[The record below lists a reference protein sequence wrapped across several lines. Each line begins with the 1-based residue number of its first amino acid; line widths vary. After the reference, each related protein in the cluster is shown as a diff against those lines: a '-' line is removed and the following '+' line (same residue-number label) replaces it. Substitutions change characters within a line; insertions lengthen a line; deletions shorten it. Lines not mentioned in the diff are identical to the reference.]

1 MRLNRLDVVG
11 FGAFR
16 EPTSFDFSDTDFF
29 ALVGPTGSGKST
41 VIDAVCFALY
51 GCVPRY
57 EDQRVNRYVITLGA
71 SEAKVSLDFELNG
84 SRYLAT
90 RVVRRSARGQVSTKE
105 ARLER
110 VESDGTTTTVAGAE
124 REMNPAIET
133 LLHLSFKHFTRCVVL
148 PQGEFAEFLRAKGE
162 DRRDLLIRLLN
173 FDIYQRVG
181 QRAGK
186 VAESAM
192 TEINLHRQQLESLAF
207 ATPDALKSAKET
219 TKALKKLASEA
230 EKARPK
236 IDEQVRL
243 ATGQEQAALEA
254 DRLAGLLGKIAV
266 PADVRRHGEDQ
277 KQAEAA
283 LKVAKD
289 ALASARVT
297 REAAEEATKGL
308 PLITELAAA
317 TTAHERLAVV
327 APELEDAK
335 GRFEEAE
342 QKDEAARVA
351 VEDGDQTLAAA
362 AAELD
367 RVRVALQA
375 ADLAQTLV
383 VGEPCPVCL
392 EVVRAIPDHKV
403 SKELSTAQAA
413 EKRAKDTLAS
423 LRSAHR
429 GASATLATCKT
440 KVEGLEAEQRR
451 LLEQVKAHPG
461 FEALKALRTDV
472 EVKHAALDQARKEE
486 DGKGQLCEKAQ
497 EKLDKLISQVAAFQA
512 SYGAQRDGIASLGP
526 PAAGKGSLLADWEA
540 LVAWAGPAKTGQ
552 EELTKT
558 AKANALKHSQGAA
571 DSLQGF
577 IERAG
582 ELDVTA
588 KGDIVAILTAVTA
601 ASVKAAGI
609 VGDIEAAI
617 EKRKELEDQIKE
629 AAERSEVAAT
639 LRTHL
644 RADHFPEWLISEA
657 LELLVADA
665 SKTLRAL
672 TNDTFSL
679 TLGER
684 EFMIVD
690 HANADEQRSARTLSG
705 GETFQASLALALA
718 LSDQIRSL
726 AAEGAPQLDALFLDE
741 GFGTL
746 DAETLDTVAST
757 IENLGQGGRMVGII
771 SHVRELA
778 GRVPVRFEIQ
788 KSARTASVEKVYA

>member
-1 MRLNRLDVVG
+1 MRLNRLDIVG

-16 EPTSFDFSDTDFF
+16 EPTAFDFSDTDFF

-57 EDQRVNRYVITLGA
+57 EDQRLNRYVITLGA
-71 SEAKVSLDFELNG
+71 SEARVSLDFELNG
-84 SRYLAT
+84 YRYLAT
-90 RVVRRSARGQVSTKE
+90 RVVRRSAKGQVSTKE

-110 VESDGTTTTVAGAE
+110 VENDGTPTTLAGAE
-124 REMNPAIET
+124 REMNQAIEA

-192 TEINLHRQQLESLAF
+192 TEIALHRQQLESLAS
-207 ATPDALKSAKET
+207 ATPEALKRAKET
-219 TKALKKLASEA
+219 AKALKKLASDT

-236 IDEQVRL
+236 IDEETRL
-243 ATGQEQAALEA
+243 AAAQDQAASEA
-254 DRLAGLLGKIAV
+254 DRLAALLGKIAV

-277 KQAEAA
+277 KQAEAG
-283 LKVAKD
+283 LKVARD
-289 ALASARVT
+289 ALAAVRTT

-308 PLITELAAA
+308 PAVTELAAA
-317 TTAHERLAVV
+317 NTAHERLAVV
-327 APELEDAK
+327 VPELHEAK
-335 GRFEEAE
+335 SRFQDAE

-351 VEDGDQTLAAA
+351 VEDGERKLTAA

-375 ADLAQTLV
+375 ADLAQTLA

-392 EVVRAIPDHKV
+392 QVVRVIPDHKV
-403 SKELSTAQAA
+403 PKELSKAQAA
-413 EKRAKDTLAS
+413 EKKAKDTLAK
-423 LRSAHR
+423 LRNAHR

-440 KVEGLEAEQRR
+440 KVQGLEAEQRR
-451 LLEQVKAHPG
+451 LLEQIKAYPD

-472 EVKHAALDQARKEE
+472 EAKHAALELARKDE
-486 DGKGQLCEKAQ
+486 DEKGKRCEKAQ
-497 EKLDKLISQVAAFQA
+497 EKLDKLISQVTAFQA
-512 SYGAQRDGIASLGP
+512 AYSAQRDGVASLGP
-526 PAAGKGSLLADWEA
+526 PAAGKGSLLVDWET

-552 EELTKT
+552 EQAAQA
-558 AKANALKHSQGAA
+558 AKANALEHRHSAA
-571 DSLQGF
+571 DAVQGF

-582 ELDVTA
+582 ELEVYA
-588 KGDIVAILTAVTA
+588 KGDIVVVLTAVTA
-601 ASVKAAGI
+601 ASVKAAGT

-629 AAERSEVAAT
+629 AAERSEVAGT

-684 EFMIVD
+684 EFMVVD

-718 LSDQIRSL
+718 LSDQIRGL

-757 IENLGQGGRMVGII
+757 IENLGQSGRMVGII